1 MNYCG
6 LLWYHKTLLLE
17 AFSDLADEL
26 LRSTGVSQNFV
37 IRGFFRLG

>member
-6 LLWYHKTLLLE
+6 LQAYHKTLLLE

-26 LRSTGVSQNFV
+26 LRSTVVSQNFV